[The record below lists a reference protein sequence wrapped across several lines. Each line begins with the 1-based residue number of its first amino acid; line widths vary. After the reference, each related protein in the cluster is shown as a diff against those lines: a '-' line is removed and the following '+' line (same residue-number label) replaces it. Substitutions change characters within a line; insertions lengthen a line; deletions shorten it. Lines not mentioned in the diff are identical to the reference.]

1 MQIWEVEMKNTA
13 RLNIHAVT
21 LIGVVAASFT
31 TLPVHAQ
38 SPDAAP
44 ERNANIWDGFA
55 HQPSRQQIREDETAR
70 GLRGSDLHR
79 KQEDAEMAATC
90 RKLLQAAGNH
100 GC

>member
-1 MQIWEVEMKNTA
+1 MKNTPPMI
-13 RLNIHAVT
+13 IHAVAV
-21 LIGVVAASFT
+21 ISVVAVCFT
-31 TLPVHAQ
+31 TVPVHAQ

-70 GLRGSDLHR
+70 GLRGSDVQR
-79 KQEDAEMAATC
+79 KQEDAEIAATC

>member
-1 MQIWEVEMKNTA
+1 MKNTA
-13 RLNIHAVT
+13 RLIIHAVA
-21 LIGVVAASFT
+21 LIGVVAAS
-31 TLPVHAQ
+31 LIVMPVQAQ

-55 HQPSRQQIREDETAR
+55 HQPSRQQIRDDETAR
-70 GLRGSDLHR
+70 GLRGSDVQR

-90 RKLLQAAGNH
+90 RKLLQAAGDH